1 MRIEGTAARLTILV
15 DENDQWHHR
24 PVYVEVVHRAHS
36 QGLAGA
42 TVLRG
47 IEGYAGVSDIHTTHL
62 FRLGD
67 HLPIL
72 ITIIDDHARIQH
84 FLDTLDDIVHKGV
97 VLLDD
102 VEVIRFHR
110 DPQTRRG
117 WRQRLKPASDPDPG
131 SARQAGDEQ

>member
-1 MRIEGTAARLTILV
+1 MRTEGRAARLTILV
-15 DENDQWHHR
+15 DENDRWQHHSL
-24 PVYVEVVHRAHS
+24 YVEIVHRAHAE
-36 QGLAGA
+36 GLAGA

-47 IEGYAGVSDIHTTHL
+47 IEGFAGISDVHTTHL

-72 ITIIDDHARIQH
+72 ITIVDDHTRIEA
-84 FLDTLDDIVHKGV
+84 FLHTLDDILDKGV

-110 DPQTRRG
+110 EAAPRRG
-117 WRQRLKPASDPDPG
+117 RGAKD
-131 SARQAGDEQ
+131 